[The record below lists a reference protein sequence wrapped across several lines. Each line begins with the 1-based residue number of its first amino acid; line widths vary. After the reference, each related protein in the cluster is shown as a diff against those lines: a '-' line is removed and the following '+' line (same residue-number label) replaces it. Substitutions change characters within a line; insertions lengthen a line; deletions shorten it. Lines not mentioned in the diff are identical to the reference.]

1 MSREDTAML
10 DRVTG
15 PDDTAATAPAPTA
28 VELAIFNSRMESITR
43 RMANTML
50 RTGRS
55 GVINTARDFSCS
67 LVTATGELL
76 SVSEGFPIHMLRGA
90 DLMAQC
96 MAEMHPVLK
105 RGDAYLHNSPYHGN
119 SHAADHTVIVPVVD
133 DDGVHRFSVL
143 AKAHV
148 ADCGNA
154 LPTTYMGAARDV
166 YAEGAL
172 IFPATKIQSDYR
184 HIDDIVRMCRMRIR
198 VPDQWW
204 GDYLAALGA
213 ARVAEREILKLG
225 AELGWDRFH
234 ALERAWF
241 DYSEQRMIAA
251 IRKLPGGQAS
261 AENAHDPFPGT
272 PADGIRIRADISVDP
287 DAARI
292 VIDLTDNPDC
302 MPCGLNL
309 SEGTATSGALCGVFD
324 SIEPGVPANAGSY
337 RRIDVR
343 LRRNCVVGIP
353 EHPTSTSVATTNLAD
368 RLVNAVQRAFA
379 SLGDGIGMADASGS
393 SLPPSC
399 GVVSGFDPRAEGAAF
414 INVVILGA
422 GGGPGTPVTDGWLT
436 IACMG
441 NAGMPFYDSIELDE
455 LHQPIVVQAR
465 RLRTDGEGAGRFRGA
480 PGAEI
485 EYGPVDC
492 DVEVGFAC
500 DGVVHPAQ
508 GVRGGGPGALAEA
521 YLRRADGSLEALP
534 GSSQLIVKEG
544 ESLVSLTAGGG
555 GYGPAHERPPAS
567 VARDVAE
574 GWVSRERAES
584 VYGVVLTGDGGVD
597 HAATEARR
605 SGLAAGA

>member
-1 MSREDTAML
+1 MHDTAP
-10 DRVTG
+10 VS
-15 PDDTAATAPAPTA
+15 A
-28 VELAIFNSRMESITR
+28 VQLAIFNSRMESITR

-67 LVTATGELL
+67 LVTARGELL

-96 MAEMHPVLK
+96 MKAFHPALK
-105 RGDAYLHNSPYHGN
+105 RGDAFLHNSPYHGN
-119 SHAADHTVIVPVVD
+119 SHAADHTIIVPVVD
-133 DDGVHRFSVL
+133 EDGIHRFSVL
-143 AKAHV
+143 AKAHL

-154 LPTTYMGAARDV
+154 LPTTYMGAARDL
-166 YAEGAL
+166 YAEGAP
-172 IFPATKIQSDYR
+172 IFPAVKIQNNYG
-184 HIDDIVRMCRMRIR
+184 HIQDIIRICRMRIR

-204 GDYLAALGA
+204 GDYLASLGA

-225 AELGWDRFH
+225 AEVGWERFH
-234 ALERAWF
+234 ALERAWL

-251 IRKLPGGQAS
+251 IRKLPAGTAT

-272 PADGIRIRADISVDP
+272 PDDGIRIKAAISVDP
-287 DAARI
+287 DDARI
-292 VIDLTDNPDC
+292 TVDLRDNPDN

-309 SEGTATSGALCGVFD
+309 TEGTATSGALCGIFD

-337 RRIDVR
+337 RRIDVK
-343 LRRNCVVGIP
+343 LREGCVVGIP
-353 EHPTSTSVATTNLAD
+353 KHPTSCSVATTNLAD
-368 RLVNAVQRAFA
+368 RLVNAVQRAFG
-379 SLGDGIGMADASGS
+379 SLGEGIGMADASGS

-399 GVVSGFDPRAEGAAF
+399 GVVSGFDPRADNAAF

-455 LHQPIVVQAR
+455 LHQPLLIHAR
-465 RLRTDGEGAGRFRGA
+465 RLRPDSEGAGEFRGA

-500 DGVVHPAQ
+500 DGVINPAQ
-508 GVRGGGPGALAEA
+508 GVRGGGPGALAVA
-521 YLRRADGSLEALP
+521 YLRRGSGSREVLP
-534 GSSQLIVKEG
+534 GSSHLVVAQG
-544 ESLVSLTAGGG
+544 ESLISLTAGGG
-555 GYGPAHERPPAS
+555 GYGLPSKRAPER
-567 VARDVAE
+567 VAKDVKE
-574 GWVSRERAES
+574 GWITAERARA
-584 VYGVVLTGDGGVD
+584 VYRVAIGPAGDID
-597 HAATEARR
+597 APKTAALR
-605 SGLAAGA
+605 SDVRPI

>member
-1 MSREDTAML
+1 MTEPSQP
-10 DRVTG
+10 VS
-15 PDDTAATAPAPTA
+15 A
-28 VELAIFNSRMESITR
+28 VQLAIFNSRMESITR

-67 LVTATGELL
+67 LVTAAGELL

-96 MAEMHPVLK
+96 MKRFHPMLK
-105 RGDAYLHNSPYHGN
+105 AGDAFLHNSPYHGN
-119 SHAADHTVIVPVVD
+119 SHAADHTIIVPVVD
-133 DDGVHRFSVL
+133 GQGVHRFTVL

-166 YAEGAL
+166 YAEGAP
-172 IFPATKIQSDYR
+172 IFPATRIQANYD
-184 HIDDIVRMCRMRIR
+184 HIQDIIRICRMRIR

-225 AELGWDRFH
+225 AEHGWERFH
-234 ALERAWF
+234 ALERAWL
-241 DYSEQRMIAA
+241 DYSEQRMVAA
-251 IRKLPGGQAS
+251 IRQLPAGEAT
-261 AENAHDPFPGT
+261 AENIHDPFPGT
-272 PADGIRIRADISVDP
+272 PAEGIRIQATVAIDP
-287 DAARI
+287 AEARI
-292 VIDLTDNPDC
+292 TVDLRDNPDN

-309 SEGTATSGALCGVFD
+309 TEGTATSGALCGIFD
-324 SIEPGVPANAGSY
+324 SIGPGVPANAGSY
-337 RRIDVR
+337 RRIDVK
-343 LRRNCVVGIP
+343 LREGCVVGIP
-353 EHPTSTSVATTNLAD
+353 KHPTSCSVATTNLAD
-368 RLVNAVQRAFA
+368 RLVNAVQRAFGA
-379 SLGDGIGMADASGS
+379 LGEGIGMADASGS

-399 GVVSGFDPRAEGAAF
+399 GVVSGFDPRAGNAAF

-455 LHQPIVVQAR
+455 LHQPILVHGR
-465 RLRTDGEGAGRFRGA
+465 RLRTDSEGAGAFRGA

-492 DVEVGFAC
+492 DIEVGFAC
-500 DGVVHPAQ
+500 DGVVNPAR

-521 YLRRADGSLEALP
+521 YLRRASGECEILP
-534 GSSQLIVKEG
+534 GSSHLAVRPG

-555 GYGPAHERPPAS
+555 GYGSPLERPPQR
-567 VARDVAE
+567 VAKDVAE
-574 GWVSRERAES
+574 NWITRERARN
-584 VYGVVLTGDGGVD
+584 VYGVVLGEDGTPD
-597 HAATEARR
+597 LAATAAQR
-605 SGLAAGA
+605 SRMAPSGGIRP

>member
-1 MSREDTAML
+1 MDQ
-10 DRVTG
+10 
-15 PDDTAATAPAPTA
+15 PALQGSVGA
-28 VELAIFNSRMESITR
+28 VQLAIFSSRMDSITR

-67 LVTATGELL
+67 LVTAQGELL

-96 MAEMHPVLK
+96 MARFHPVLK
-105 RGDAYLHNSPYHGN
+105 QGDAFLHNSPYHGN
-119 SHAADHTVIVPVVD
+119 SHAADHTIIVPVVD
-133 DDGVHRFSVL
+133 EAGTHRFTVL

-166 YAEGAL
+166 YAEGAP
-172 IFPATKIQSDYR
+172 IFAATKIQENYD
-184 HIDDIVRMCRMRIR
+184 HIRDIIRICEMRIR
-198 VPDQWW
+198 VPQQWW

-225 AELGWDRFH
+225 AEQGWERFH
-234 ALERAWF
+234 QLERAWL

-251 IRKLPGGQAS
+251 IRAIPGGTAS
-261 AENAHDPFPGT
+261 AENIHDPFPGT
-272 PADGIRIRADISVDP
+272 PAEGIRIKAVVSVDP
-287 DAARI
+287 ANARI
-292 VIDLTDNPDC
+292 GIDLRDNPDN

-309 SEGTATSGALCGVFD
+309 TEGTAASGALCGIFD
-324 SIEPGVPANAGSY
+324 SIGPGVPANAGSY
-337 RRIDVR
+337 RRVDIK
-343 LRRNCVVGIP
+343 LREGCVVGIP
-353 EHPTSTSVATTNLAD
+353 KHPTSCSVATTNLAD
-368 RLVNAVQRAFA
+368 RLVNAVQRAFGQ
-379 SLGDGIGMADASGS
+379 LGEGIGMADASGS

-399 GVVSGFDPRAEGAAF
+399 GVVSGFDPRADDAAF

-422 GGGPGTPVTDGWLT
+422 GGGPGTPTTDGWLT

-441 NAGMPFYDSIELDE
+441 NAGMPFYDSVELDE
-455 LHQPIVVQAR
+455 LHQPLLVHTR
-465 RLRTDGEGAGRFRGA
+465 RLRADSEGAGEFRGA

-500 DGVVHPAQ
+500 DGVVNPAR
-508 GVRGGGPGALAEA
+508 GVRGGGPGALAQA
-521 YLRRADGSLEALP
+521 FLRRASGERVILP
-534 GSSQLIVKEG
+534 GSCHLVVAQG

-555 GYGPAHERPPAS
+555 GYGSAFRRGPDR
-567 VARDVAE
+567 VAKDVAE
-574 GWVSRERAES
+574 GWVTTERAHS
-584 VYGVVLTGDGGVD
+584 DYGVVLSPDGSAD
-597 HAATEARR
+597 SSATRVLRARMM
-605 SGLAAGA
+605 G